1 MKIIC
6 ALLFCAVL
14 NILANDEN
22 VDGDEPK
29 DRKKLNATNKL
40 LQMHVSK
47 STLWDRF
54 KHFVCQN
61 KYSMEPILE
70 RELQQGLLIE
80 SVTGN
85 IQFAQV
91 DDIGSGTNNV
101 KSLGADRRILLR
113 PHFRELLLDIIKRLF
128 LSVKDAENYST
139 SAVVTPPPD
148 NTCVISHGEAIL
160 KSCKY
165 FSRLRLVENQDHKNV
180 KGDISLNILRY

>member
-6 ALLFCAVL
+6 ALLFCAIF
-14 NILANDEN
+14 NILATDDKLE
-22 VDGDEPK
+22 
-29 DRKKLNATNKL
+29 DRKKLEATNKL

-47 STLWDRF
+47 S
-54 KHFVCQN
+54 
-61 KYSMEPILE
+61 
-70 RELQQGLLIE
+70 
-80 SVTGN
+80 
-85 IQFAQV
+85 
-91 DDIGSGTNNV
+91 SGTNNV

-113 PHFRELLLDIIKRLF
+113 PHFRELLLDIIKNPESHNVTFEHTCRLLGLF

>member
-6 ALLFCAVL
+6 ALLFCAIF
-14 NILANDEN
+14 NILATDDKLE
-22 VDGDEPK
+22 
-29 DRKKLNATNKL
+29 DRKKLEATKQDYNADPNT
-40 LQMHVSK
+40 Q
-47 STLWDRF
+47 
-54 KHFVCQN
+54 
-61 KYSMEPILE
+61 PILE

-113 PHFRELLLDIIKRLF
+113 PHFRELLLDIIKNPESHNVTFEHTCRLLGLF